1 MHIFEWWLV
10 LFIFLVIVELSTVNL
25 VSIWFAVGALVASV
39 VSLFLDNW
47 VIQVAVFVLVSL
59 LILVIL
65 KPFMKKFK
73 GQKVATNL
81 DRVIGQIG
89 IVTEEIQKLVPGEV
103 KVGGRYWTA
112 TANKKI
118 KKDAKVKVES
128 IDGVKL
134 VVREVKEED

>member
-47 VIQVAVFVLVSL
+47 VIQVAVFGLVSL

-89 IVTEEIQKLVPGEV
+89 IVTEEIQKLMPGEV

-112 TANKKI
+112 IANKKI

>member
-47 VIQVAVFVLVSL
+47 VIQVGVFGLVSL

>member
-47 VIQVAVFVLVSL
+47 VIQVAVFGLVSL

-118 KKDAKVKVES
+118 KKDTKVKVES

>member
-47 VIQVAVFVLVSL
+47 VIQVAVFGLVSL

-103 KVGGRYWTA
+103 KVGGRYWMA

-118 KKDAKVKVES
+118 KKDTKVKVES

>member
-25 VSIWFAVGALVASV
+25 VSSWFAVGALVASV

-47 VIQVAVFVLVSL
+47 VIQVAVFGLVSL

>member
-1 MHIFEWWLV
+1 MRIFEWWLV

-47 VIQVAVFVLVSL
+47 VIQVAVFGLVSL

-118 KKDAKVKVES
+118 KKDTKVKVES

>member
-47 VIQVAVFVLVSL
+47 VIQVAVFGLVSL